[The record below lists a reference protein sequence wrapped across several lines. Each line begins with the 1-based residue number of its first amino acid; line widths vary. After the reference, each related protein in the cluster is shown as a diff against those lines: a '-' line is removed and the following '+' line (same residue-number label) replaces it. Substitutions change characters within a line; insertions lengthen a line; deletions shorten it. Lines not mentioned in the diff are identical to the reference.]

1 MVLSVLILG
10 GVSNSVLAQSTS
22 CYINVSFCR
31 NGNLP
36 VAQLGKDFVDNYEG
50 ASSNEWRCRARAAD
64 YANWCGNNQPWI
76 NLVLKNGK
84 SVFDGWNPQNGPQVQ
99 ANFVRSPDSGAA
111 TRYTAPGCVI
121 QLSRSCVAQRFD
133 PTVFY
138 DNWNGSP
145 FSAQACHQRAK
156 DFHNWCFSGHAT
168 ASDGVTATWI
178 PPTTIQFPGA
188 PQLDTTQFQAFSY
201 FPQSQLSDE
210 KNDQR

>member
-1 MVLSVLILG
+1 MVLKCKPILHDLRSLG
-10 GVSNSVLAQSTS
+10 
-22 CYINVSFCR
+22 
-31 NGNLP
+31 LP
-36 VAQLGKDFVDNYEG
+36 
-50 ASSNEWRCRARAAD
+50 
-64 YANWCGNNQPWI
+64 
-76 NLVLKNGK
+76 
-84 SVFDGWNPQNGPQVQ
+84 
-99 ANFVRSPDSGAA
+99 
-111 TRYTAPGCVI
+111 RYTAPGCVI
-121 QLSRSCVAQRFD
+121 QLSRSCVAQRFG

-178 PPTTIQFPGA
+178 PPTTIQFPGL
-188 PQLDTTQFQAFSY
+188 PESDTTQFQAFSY